1 MSEEMEMNLHLNSQ
15 SATIAPSVNS
25 LSDLDAKE
33 AALTAY
39 EEAIQLDPHEPSF
52 YYHKGHVLE
61 QLGRLSEAQRA
72 YMEADRL
79 QLNS

>member
-1 MSEEMEMNLHLNSQ
+1 MSEEMEMNLHNSELPVF
-15 SATIAPSVNS
+15 APCINGF
-25 LSDLDAKE
+25 SDLDAKE

-61 QLGRLSEAQRA
+61 QLGRVSEAQRA
-72 YMEADRL
+72 YAEANRL
-79 QLNS
+79 QMNS